1 MTSTPVT
8 VEAARSRAAKL
19 VERDRR
25 SWAAAGDGADAV
37 CEIPLR
43 PPNERAAL
51 ADPRAAAEWA
61 STWRGVTGDGV
72 VVHWGV
78 RSWPSMG
85 RQQIPERVTLTGAD
99 AIARFAGRDIA
110 RDWVRLRDRARVL
123 RDRLATSADQ
133 GGDPARARDEEEPV
147 SALVDAIRRYGTAID
162 RLDEDDF
169 ALLLHVLSWLREHP
183 ASGYRLRQV
192 PIPGMHSKWLGA
204 RRALVEGLHAAATGE
219 QTLGLVPAP
228 ETLRVRF
235 LDPSS
240 RPGGLTDVT
249 APIEELA
256 AMSIAPDIVFVFENL
271 ESVLALPDWP
281 GVVAIHG
288 GGYAVPV
295 HTIRWAMRARVVY
308 WGDLDADGFAI
319 LHRLRSHGVEASSV
333 LMDEETLLAYR
344 DLWVPDP
351 GGVVRRVLPTLT
363 PAEQRAVDR
372 IADEGG
378 VRLEQERI
386 PWPAALDALRAATM
400 GTGPGG

>member
-1 MTSTPVT
+1 MPAPVT
-8 VEAARSRAAKL
+8 VDEARARAAKL

-25 SWAAAGDGADAV
+25 GWAAAGDGAGAA

-61 STWRGVTGDGV
+61 AAWRAVGGDGV
-72 VVHWGV
+72 VVRWSS

-85 RQQIPERVTLTGAD
+85 RQEIPERVILTGAD
-99 AIARFAGRDIA
+99 AIARFAGRGVA
-110 RDWVRLRDRARVL
+110 GDWARLRDRAQAL
-123 RDRLATSADQ
+123 RERLGTP
-133 GGDPARARDEEEPV
+133 GGRGGELGRARDGAEPE
-147 SALVDAIRRYGTAID
+147 SALVDAIRRHGTAID
-162 RLDEDDF
+162 RLDDPDF
-169 ALLLHVLSWLREHP
+169 ALLLHVLCWLRENP
-183 ASGYRLRQV
+183 SSGYRLRQV
-192 PIPGMHSKWLGA
+192 PIPGMHTKWLGA
-204 RRALVEGLHAAATGE
+204 RRALVEGLHAAVTGSVS
-219 QTLGLVPAP
+219 LGLVGAP
-228 ETLRVRF
+228 ETVRVRF

-249 APIEELA
+249 APIQELA
-256 AMSIAPDIVFVFENL
+256 AMTIAPDTVLVFENL

-281 GVVAIHG
+281 GAVAIHG
-288 GGYAVPV
+288 AGYAVPV
-295 HTIRWAMRARVVY
+295 HAIPWARRGRVVY

-319 LHRLRSHGVEASSV
+319 LHRLRAHGVEARSV

-351 GGVVRRVLPTLT
+351 GGVARRALSTLT
-363 PAEQRAVDR
+363 PAEQRTLDR

-386 PWPAALDALRAATM
+386 PWSAALDAIRAAAIRS
-400 GTGPGG
+400 